1 MKEKHSVKED
11 SMTEGHSGEEKAS
24 VKKEKGWIWGK
35 LEKSLEYHKTG
46 FELLKIAHKV
56 DSSVI
61 PLRIINS
68 VLGVAGAYLNLYLTA
83 RLIDTLLAGRFQEG
97 FCCACAVVASGLL
110 FGVSGGLVE
119 KAYARSFQR
128 FTIAFTVMM
137 REKTTFLDYETMEQP
152 QVSDKIFTSERTAQM
167 YGGLGSIINNYQ
179 GMLSGLLEVAG
190 AVGLIVAL
198 CFSRPSSEGSLLS
211 FAARPAVSV
220 LLLLLFLFLTVVL
233 RKRESSRMVR
243 STKKY
248 KRGAH

>member
-1 MKEKHSVKED
+1 M
-11 SMTEGHSGEEKAS
+11 G
-24 VKKEKGWIWGK
+24 
-35 LEKSLEYHKTG
+35 
-46 FELLKIAHKV
+46 
-56 DSSVI
+56 
-61 PLRIINS
+61 
-68 VLGVAGAYLNLYLTA
+68 NLQQ
-83 RLIDTLLAGRFQEG
+83 F
-97 FCCACAVVASGLL
+97 
-110 FGVSGGLVE
+110 
-119 KAYARSFQR
+119 
-128 FTIAFTVMM
+128 

-233 RKRESSRMVR
+233 RKREVTPCKPFASFVMAPAYWVNPPTVMAPASTFNATRRNIYR
-243 STKKY
+243 STPEW
-248 KRGAH
+248 RCSLPICCPG